1 MCDYLLDAELWLI
14 AAIQG
19 ELDDPKTIPC
29 YEWPLWSHKNN
40 GTGCHTSFPEFQRGM
55 FKYKNLKMKQHFCEM
70 EVTAVCAAILLVFK
84 YIYLQMLSFLPKP
97 EL

>member
-1 MCDYLLDAELWLI
+1 
-14 AAIQG
+14 
-19 ELDDPKTIPC
+19 
-29 YEWPLWSHKNN
+29 
-40 GTGCHTSFPEFQRGM
+40 
-55 FKYKNLKMKQHFCEM
+55 M